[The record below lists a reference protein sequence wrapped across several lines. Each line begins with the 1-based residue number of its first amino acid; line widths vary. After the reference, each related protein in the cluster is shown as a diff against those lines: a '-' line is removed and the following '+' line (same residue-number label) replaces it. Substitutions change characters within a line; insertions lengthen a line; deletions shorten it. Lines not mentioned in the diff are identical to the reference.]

1 MSVALTLKNTGAPL
15 ELVQAAVMFDGQV
28 MAGGWL
34 STTVTVKPHEGP
46 AVVVQL
52 TKVAPTGKNVPE
64 RGLQVTMP
72 HEPLV
77 TGAKVTMVPHWPG
90 AVACVKFAGQVRVQS
105 EPQVTVALKLHVV
118 RLLLE
123 SVAEQLTV
131 VVPGG
136 N

>member
-1 MSVALTLKNTGAPL
+1 MHVTTGLPQLSVALTLKNTGAPL

-34 STTVTVKPHEGP
+34 STTVTVKPQEGP

-52 TKVAPTGKNVPE
+52 TKVGPAGKNVLE

-77 TGAKVTMVPHWPG
+77 TGAKVTMVPHWPR
-90 AVACVKFAGQVRVQS
+90 AVA
-105 EPQVTVALKLHVV
+105 
-118 RLLLE
+118 
-123 SVAEQLTV
+123 
-131 VVPGG
+131 
-136 N
+136 